1 MRKFDHWT
9 VLKIAFNLIYVA
21 SFIAL
26 LAFTISNATESRD
39 NYKNKEIVEQEQVNC
54 MNCDEID

>member
-1 MRKFDHWT
+1 MRKFDHWKI
-9 VLKIAFNLIYVA
+9 LKIAFDIIYVA

-26 LAFTISNATESRD
+26 LAFTISSAKESQD
-39 NYKNKEIVEQEQVNC
+39 VFDGDKNIEKEQLDC

>member
-1 MRKFDHWT
+1 MQKFNHWK
-9 VLKIAFNLIYVA
+9 VLKIAFNIVYVA

-26 LAFTISNATESRD
+26 VSFAFSVAKESQIE
-39 NYKNKEIVEQEQVNC
+39 YEVVEQQPVSC

>member
-1 MRKFDHWT
+1 MEA
-9 VLKIAFNLIYVA
+9 LKIAFNLIYVA

-26 LAFTISNATESRD
+26 MVFIASNATESYTID
-39 NYKNKEIVEQEQVNC
+39 SQSGATKAIDC